1 MALPIQY
8 NGDRR
13 VVITGIG
20 AVTPLGLDM
29 ESTWRALLEGQ
40 SGVGPITRFAPNPLP
55 VHVAC
60 EVKNFD
66 PSPYIDATEVRRMDL
81 FEQFALAAAR
91 QALAQARLE
100 VTPEIAD
107 SVGVVIGSSVGG
119 FNTMLNQH
127 DVLREQGPRR
137 VSPFAIPMIMSN
149 GAAGIV
155 AIAFG
160 ARGPS
165 YSPASA
171 CATSNDSLGQA
182 AELIRRGVAVAMI
195 AGGADATVS
204 VLGMAGFDRLGA
216 LSRDNALPSTSP
228 KPFDKKRD
236 GIVMG
241 EGACVMVLEALDFAL
256 ARGATILAELAG
268 YGQTTDAFHVIAP
281 AEGGAGAARAIRH
294 AMAQANVR
302 PEDIDYINAHGTA
315 TPLNDIAE
323 TQAVKAALGEHAYN
337 VPISSTKSMTG
348 HMMGA
353 TGALEAAVCI
363 YAIQRGV
370 VPPTRNLTEPD
381 PQCDLDYVPGEAR
394 AHPVRVAINNSFGF
408 GGHNSVLIF
417 KRYDG

>member
-1 MALPIQY
+1 MHP
-8 NGDRR
+8 DRR
-13 VVITGIG
+13 VVVTGIG
-20 AVTPLGLDM
+20 AITPLGLDM
-29 ESTWRALLEGQ
+29 ASTWDALINGK
-40 SGVGPITRFAPNPLP
+40 SGVAPITRFDPNLLP

-60 EVKNFD
+60 EVKDFD
-66 PSPYIDATEVRRMDL
+66 PTRFIDSGEVRRMDL
-81 FEQFALAAAR
+81 FEQYALAAAR
-91 QALAQARLE
+91 QAVQQANFTI
-100 VTPEIAD
+100 TPDIAD
-107 SVGVVIGSSVGG
+107 DVGVVVGSSIGG
-119 FNTMLNQH
+119 FHTMLAQY

-137 VSPFAIPMIMSN
+137 IYPFAIPMIMSN
-149 GAAGIV
+149 GASGMI

-182 AELIRRGVAVAMI
+182 SELIRRGTAVAMI

-204 VLGMAGFDRLGA
+204 ALGMAGFDRLGA
-216 LSRDNALPSTSP
+216 LSHDNDLPSTSP
-228 KPFDKKRD
+228 KPFDKKRS
-236 GIVMG
+236 GVVMG
-241 EGACVMVLEALDFAL
+241 EGACVMVLEELEFAL
-256 ARGATILAELAG
+256 RRGANILAEVAG
-268 YGQTTDAFHVIAP
+268 FGQTTDAFHVIAP
-281 AEGGAGAARAIRH
+281 AEGGSGAAKAIRR
-294 AMAQANVR
+294 AMEQANVT
-302 PEDIDYINAHGTA
+302 PDDIDYINAHGTA

-323 TQAVKAALGEHAYN
+323 TQAVKAVFGDRAYK

-363 YAIQRGV
+363 YAIQHGV
-370 VPPTRNLTEPD
+370 IPPTRNLTEPD

-394 AHPVRVAINNSFGF
+394 LHRVNVAMNNSFGF

>member
-1 MALPIQY
+1 MQHSS
-8 NGDRR
+8 NHR
-13 VVITGIG
+13 VVVTGIG

-29 ESTWRALLEGQ
+29 ESTWQALVNGQ

-55 VHVAC
+55 VKVAC

-66 PSPYIDATEVRRMDL
+66 PSPYIDPTEVRRMDL

-91 QALAQARLE
+91 QAVAQAGFV

-107 SVGVVIGSSVGG
+107 WVGVVIGSAVGG
-119 FNTMLNQH
+119 FNTMLSQH
-127 DVLREQGPRR
+127 DILREQGPRR

-149 GAAGIV
+149 GAAGMV
-155 AIAFG
+155 AIALG

-216 LSRDNALPSTSP
+216 LSHDNALPSSSP
-228 KPFDKKRD
+228 KPFDKHRD

-241 EGACVMVLEALDFAL
+241 EGACVMVLESLEFAL
-256 ARGATILAELAG
+256 ERGANILAELAG

-281 AEGGAGAARAIRH
+281 AEGGAGAARAIRR
-294 AMAQANVR
+294 AMDQANVR
-302 PEDIDYINAHGTA
+302 PEEIDYINAHGTA

-323 TQAVKAALGEHAYN
+323 TQAVKTVLGEHAYR
-337 VPISSTKSMTG
+337 VPMSSTKSMTG

-370 VPPTRNLTEPD
+370 IPPTRNLTEPD

-394 AHPVRVAINNSFGF
+394 AHRVRVAMNNSFGF

>member
-1 MALPIQY
+1 MHL
-8 NGDRR
+8 DRR
-13 VVITGIG
+13 VVVTGIG
-20 AVTPLGLDM
+20 AITPLGLDM
-29 ESTWRALLEGQ
+29 VSTWEALINGK
-40 SGVGPITRFAPNPLP
+40 SGVAPITRFDPNLLP

-60 EVKNFD
+60 EVKDFD
-66 PSPYIDATEVRRMDL
+66 PTRFIDAGEVRRMDL
-81 FEQFALAAAR
+81 FEQYALAAAR
-91 QALAQARLE
+91 QAIQQANLTI
-100 VTPEIAD
+100 TPDIAD
-107 SVGVVIGSSVGG
+107 DVGVVVGSSVGG
-119 FNTMLNQH
+119 FHTMLAQY

-137 VSPFAIPMIMSN
+137 IYPFAIPMIMSN
-149 GAAGIV
+149 GASGMI

-182 AELIRRGVAVAMI
+182 SELIRRGTAVAMI

-204 VLGMAGFDRLGA
+204 ALGMAGFDRLGA
-216 LSRDNALPSTSP
+216 LSHDNDLPSTSP
-228 KPFDKKRD
+228 KPFDKKRN
-236 GIVMG
+236 GVVMG
-241 EGACVMVLEALDFAL
+241 EGACVMVLEELEFAL
-256 ARGATILAELAG
+256 RRGANILAEVAG
-268 YGQTTDAFHVIAP
+268 FGQTTDAFHVIAP
-281 AEGGAGAARAIRH
+281 AEGGSGAAKAIRR
-294 AMAQANVR
+294 AMQRANLT
-302 PEDIDYINAHGTA
+302 PDDIDYINAHGTA

-323 TQAVKAALGEHAYN
+323 TQAVKTVFGDRAYK

-363 YAIQRGV
+363 YAIQHGV
-370 VPPTRNLTEPD
+370 IPPTRNLTEPD

-394 AHPVRVAINNSFGF
+394 LHRVHVAMNNSFGF